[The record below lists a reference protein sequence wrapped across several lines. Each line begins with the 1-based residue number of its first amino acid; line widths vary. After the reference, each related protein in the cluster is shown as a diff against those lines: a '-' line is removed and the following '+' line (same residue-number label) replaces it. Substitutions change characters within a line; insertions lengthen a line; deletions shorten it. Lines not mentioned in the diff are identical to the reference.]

1 MIAGLTVFL
10 KPLRKPYVFFD
21 YPEFKLTFHPFQYAA
36 SMDILKPMTDLAFS
50 SSSSTANPAVW
61 NITAED
67 SLLSSIPDYLGF
79 TEPYFE
85 VFGREVRVTTV
96 NAQASWIQLA
106 LGNGP
111 TNRVFAVILGYI
123 VVAFILAL
131 YLNILTVGNARSAG
145 RAVRSAVRQQLLV
158 LKVAAF
164 IFIELVTF
172 PLACGMVLD
181 FCTIWL
187 FPQASIQS
195 RVTSI
200 LHAPLTAMFYH
211 WMAGTTFMYVSF
223 FFRHWARLH

>member
-1 MIAGLTVFL
+1 M
-10 KPLRKPYVFFD
+10 
-21 YPEFKLTFHPFQYAA
+21 E
-36 SMDILKPMTDLAFS
+36 ILKPMTEFAFS
-50 SSSSTANPAVW
+50 SSSSTTSHTVW
-61 NITAED
+61 NVTAED

-85 VFGREVRVTTV
+85 ALGKEVRVTTV
-96 NAQASWIQLA
+96 NAQSTWIELA

-111 TNRVFAVILGYI
+111 TNRVFAITLGYI
-123 VVAFILAL
+123 VVSFILAL

-187 FPQASIQS
+187 FPQASIHS
-195 RVTSI
+195 RLASI

-211 WMAGTTFMYVSF
+211 WMAGTTFMYVDCVILLSTLLTCF
-223 FFRHWARLH
+223 LLGTALRCSWQALGL